1 MSFNELMF
9 RNVEGSSADPVRT
22 WHPEVIASIL
32 AYGGADDYAPVMNEI
47 FADPWGPVAR
57 TVEEIVRHLD
67 LDDEDESVDSGTA
80 ALFAAGLRYAREDA
94 EAEEQSAVADELAQL
109 VRRSG
114 LRQTEFAARLGT
126 SAGRLS
132 NYLRAKISPR
142 ASLMVRARRVAA
154 DAESSTGA
162 PGRQPGFRKPGLR
175 KE

>member
-1 MSFNELMF
+1 
-9 RNVEGSSADPVRT
+9 
-22 WHPEVIASIL
+22 
-32 AYGGADDYAPVMNEI
+32 MNEI

-57 TVEEIVRHLD
+57 TVEDIVRHLD

-142 ASLMVRARRVAA
+142 ASLMVRARRIAA
-154 DAESSTGA
+154 DAESST
-162 PGRQPGFRKPGLR
+162 
-175 KE
+175 